1 MLVAFH
7 LSHWRIVLNDA
18 TQKLSKGIT
27 VTTNEL
33 DRMSLDE
40 LKKLKKN
47 VEKAIESY
55 EERRKAEVAAE
66 LDALA
71 RERGYTLADLSTA
84 PRKRKK
90 PVPPKYRHPEN
101 PEITWSG
108 RGRKPKWIVEAL
120 NKGKSLDD
128 LKI

>member
-1 MLVAFH
+1 M
-7 LSHWRIVLNDA
+7 
-18 TQKLSKGIT
+18 
-27 VTTNEL
+27 TTNEL

>member
-1 MLVAFH
+1 M
-7 LSHWRIVLNDA
+7 
-18 TQKLSKGIT
+18 
-27 VTTNEL
+27 TTIDL

-40 LKKLKKN
+40 LKKLKKD
-47 VEKAIESY
+47 VEKAINSY
-55 EERRKAEVAAE
+55 EDRRKAEVAAE

-71 RERGYTLADLSTA
+71 REKGYTLADLSSA
-84 PRKRKK
+84 PRKRKR

-120 NKGKSLDD
+120 NKGKTLDD
-128 LKI
+128 LAI

>member
-1 MLVAFH
+1 M
-7 LSHWRIVLNDA
+7 
-18 TQKLSKGIT
+18 
-27 VTTNEL
+27 TTIDL

-40 LKKLKKN
+40 LKKLKKD
-47 VEKAIESY
+47 VEKAIDSF

-84 PRKRKK
+84 PRRRKK

-101 PEITWSG
+101 SEITWSG
-108 RGRKPKWIVEAL
+108 RGRKPKWVVEAL